1 MFEQPAVVKT
11 RSRPWRFDRT
21 VGTLLLSLCL
31 LLLIAWL
38 PKSYRIT
45 GNQHLYWQEKMTW
58 QSCADMVLAGNSRV
72 YHGIA
77 PRRMGRELHD
87 LRIVNYGFSAVGY
100 SPEYLDAIER
110 LLDPHSRRPAIV
122 LGISPASLMPA
133 NEKSN
138 KFLDLRGSSSTT
150 QLAKARYCGD
160 VLQVFHPLTFRE
172 VMNLLRRSPEKHGAS
187 ARNFIGTAGS
197 QPAGSRKTPA
207 TRWAFI
213 ADCFGTIASPHGSR
227 PACWRGSPSGPARES
242 RFTVCVPR
250 PRGKWRI
257 WKTN

>member
-87 LRIVNYGFSAVGY
+87 LRIVTNWQTLAS
-100 SPEYLDAIER
+100 R
-110 LLDPHSRRPAIV
+110 WDP
-122 LGISPASLMPA
+122 
-133 NEKSN
+133 
-138 KFLDLRGSSSTT
+138 TW
-150 QLAKARYCGD
+150 
-160 VLQVFHPLTFRE
+160 
-172 VMNLLRRSPEKHGAS
+172 
-187 ARNFIGTAGS
+187 GTSVRA
-197 QPAGSRKTPA
+197 
-207 TRWAFI
+207 
-213 ADCFGTIASPHGSR
+213 
-227 PACWRGSPSGPARES
+227 
-242 RFTVCVPR
+242 
-250 PRGKWRI
+250 
-257 WKTN
+257 